1 MVLGSS
7 CCSGSLE
14 KSVADWEEG
23 FGVCISV
30 GIIDIVLQESAASFT
45 QFTLDP
51 RPIP

>member
-14 KSVADWEEG
+14 ESVADREKG
-23 FGVCISV
+23 LGVLISV
-30 GIIDIVLQESAASFT
+30 RIVDVVLQESAASFE
-45 QFTLDP
+45 QLGLGP